1 MGPTARSLGN
11 TGTLRNKCKARS
23 PFDRRPCCPQ
33 FFDRVNP
40 TPATQPFVTCQYELV
55 PRQPALGLCETDYGK
70 GLDAQKFAFAVLNNC
85 LE

>member
-11 TGTLRNKCKARS
+11 TGTLRSKCKTRS

-33 FFDRVNP
+33 LFDRANP
-40 TPATQPFVTCQYELV
+40 MPATRPSVTCQYELV
-55 PRQPALGLCETDYGK
+55 PGQPALGLCATDSGK
-70 GLDAQKFAFAVLNNC
+70 GLGAQKFAFAELNNR